1 MLIYPLCSFQRC
13 QYRLFFHSF
22 ISWRVYTSYSLLS
35 PYYLLMALNENL
47 ENMFFFL
54 TYWSCMFNS
63 FLMILNIDVFCSCT
77 ISLAQIR
84 FIRPGP
90 KAQLTINI
98 RRGWVKE
105 LSLSESIRSDTW
117 IALFTEEAKH
127 LTELLTYISISLVPH
142 TVFFRPLL

>member
-1 MLIYPLCSFQRC
+1 MSAGSQPGEDPPGVEPVLPCST
-13 QYRLFFHSF
+13 
-22 ISWRVYTSYSLLS
+22 V
-35 PYYLLMALNENL
+35 ALTDALVLPTDGAN
-47 ENMFFFL
+47 
-54 TYWSCMFNS
+54 
-63 FLMILNIDVFCSCT
+63 CSCT

-84 FIRPGP
+84 FVRPKP

-98 RRGWVKE
+98 CRGWVKE

-127 LTELLTYISISLVPH
+127 QNELLTYISISLVPH